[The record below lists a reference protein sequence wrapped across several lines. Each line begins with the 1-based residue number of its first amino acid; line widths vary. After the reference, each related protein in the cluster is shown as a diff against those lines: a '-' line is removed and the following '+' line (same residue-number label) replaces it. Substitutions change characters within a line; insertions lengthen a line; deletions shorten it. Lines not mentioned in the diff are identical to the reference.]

1 MSSYSE
7 IASSATKNLKYSF
20 DNIYSSV
27 ISTVEVTLIRDV
39 YTDPT
44 ILIIII
50 VSSVI
55 SLLLVFILY
64 RNGYLNPLF
73 SILQNI
79 KKTKKVLI
87 SKDTNNNIKIKVQ
100 DRNINKTMNRDD
112 INLKKDLNKED
123 INPNMNQTTYKGGS
137 NNYKMFQFGSKNK
150 KIIVG
155 RNIDSKEI
163 VLKLNPSREQTI
175 RTNQAPII

>member
-1 MSSYSE
+1 VSSYSE
-7 IASSATKNLKYSF
+7 IASSATKNLEYSF
-20 DNIYSSV
+20 DTIYSSV
-27 ISTVEVTLIRDV
+27 ISTVAVTIISDV

-64 RNGYLNPLF
+64 RNGYLNPIF

-79 KKTKKVLI
+79 RKTKKVLI
-87 SKDTNNNIKIKVQ
+87 SKDTTNNINIKIQ
-100 DRNINKTMNRDD
+100 DRNTNKTMNQND
-112 INLKKDLNKED
+112 INLKKDMNKED
-123 INPNMNQTTYKGGS
+123 IIQNMNQTTSKGGS
-137 NNYKMFQFGSKNK
+137 KNYKMFQFGSKNK

-155 RNIDSKEI
+155 RNIDSKKI
-163 VLKLNPSREQTI
+163 VLKLNPSPEQTR
-175 RTNQAPII
+175 RTNQAPIV